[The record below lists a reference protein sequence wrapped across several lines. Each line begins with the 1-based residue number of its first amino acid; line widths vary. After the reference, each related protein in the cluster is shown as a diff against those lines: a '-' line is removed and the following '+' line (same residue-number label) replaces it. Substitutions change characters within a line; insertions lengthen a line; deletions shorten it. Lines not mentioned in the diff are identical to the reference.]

1 MEEAADFLGIHINL
15 EQEEKGKQKQQE
27 VANMAVFSARSNKSS
42 LSISS
47 KNIKT
52 PKSEPTFY
60 MEPKKE
66 MVDQEDF
73 DIKKGQMAKAD
84 SLNSCD
90 FCKKTFSKKK
100 HLRRHMH
107 SSHPDM
113 ASAGDIACNV
123 CRVHFKKGHM
133 VKHMKSK
140 HPEESVKYLA
150 QLKSTINHKEMDRTE
165 CRLCSKAFGGRAFLE
180 RHISLQHPDQLV
192 LAENEL
198 GQKVMADPE
207 PLSTN
212 ISKFQCNQCQKYL
225 ASSSALKTHLS
236 IHLE

>member
-1 MEEAADFLGIHINL
+1 
-15 EQEEKGKQKQQE
+15 
-27 VANMAVFSARSNKSS
+27 
-42 LSISS
+42 
-47 KNIKT
+47 
-52 PKSEPTFY
+52 

-73 DIKKGQMAKAD
+73 DIKKGPMTKAD

-140 HPEESVKYLA
+140 HPEDSVKYLA
-150 QLKSTINHKEMDRTE
+150 QLKSTFNHKEM
-165 CRLCSKAFGGRAFLE
+165 
-180 RHISLQHPDQLV
+180 
-192 LAENEL
+192 
-198 GQKVMADPE
+198 VMFK
-207 PLSTN
+207 S
-212 ISKFQCNQCQKYL
+212 FWG
-225 ASSSALKTHLS
+225 
-236 IHLE
+236 